1 MHEKY
6 FQSCPMPFEP
16 WDAVRVFVSSPFG
29 VCCSRFCPGLSIS
42 DACLAPVGVSMS
54 RLGTSLSMLGT
65 PLTLPSPCRLLWLL
79 QGGWVF
85 PPPSSWCRDHSPD
98 LLALCGPGF
107 SLCSQQ
113 CPLRGPKPAVFDTS
127 HSCSDCPPVLNS
139 LAVLLAGW
147 GVSSTR
153 LLLSFPLSDPLPTAA
168 PAWVGRAQL
177 LSSIGVQSRWPSLE
191 RVPALNPPGA

>member
-54 RLGTSLSMLGT
+54 RLGTSLNMLGT

-85 PPPSSWCRDHSPD
+85 P
-98 LLALCGPGF
+98 
-107 SLCSQQ
+107 
-113 CPLRGPKPAVFDTS
+113 
-127 HSCSDCPPVLNS
+127 
-139 LAVLLAGW
+139 
-147 GVSSTR
+147 R
-153 LLLSFPLSDPLPTAA
+153 LLLDAETTVQTSWPCVVLGSACAASSALSVGRNLQSLTPATPAVTVPQCWTPSCAARRLESQQHPSSPVIPPLWPPPHCC

-191 RVPALNPPGA
+191 RVPALNLPGA